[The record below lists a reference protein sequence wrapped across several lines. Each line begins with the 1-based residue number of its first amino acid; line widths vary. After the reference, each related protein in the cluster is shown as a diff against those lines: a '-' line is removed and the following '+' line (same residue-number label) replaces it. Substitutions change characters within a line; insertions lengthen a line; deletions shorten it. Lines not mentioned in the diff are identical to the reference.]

1 MIRLFSIVVP
11 ARVFTLFLSEIV
23 LLFACFVAAA
33 FADPDIGDAGIF
45 LAYDSG
51 VSRIGIVVAFV
62 VVSLFFN
69 NQYAEVRIRSRM
81 ALLQSLCLIF
91 GVAFIGQGMIGYLDP
106 NWIIP
111 RKMMLTG
118 TVLSVAALFGWRLL
132 FDRAARHAVAAGRVL
147 FLGMSPT
154 VAKIAGH
161 FAKHPELGLTSIGY
175 LEGGTP
181 AASSMVLRLGTM
193 EDLDGVLDQS
203 VPDAVVIGN
212 REDIRPWWVD
222 EFLALRFGGVQ
233 VQEAGTLYE
242 RIFARKCVT
251 EIRPSKAIFAGAS
264 QLGSLDISLQSLY
277 SPALAVV
284 AAIVTLPVDA
294 HDRCPDPNQFPRS
307 GSDAETRIG
316 LHDAP
321 FEAYRFRCV
330 GRDGKYTPVG
340 RFLRRH
346 GLVWFPQLINVLKGD
361 MAMVGPRPERPV
373 FARRMSELIPVYRQ
387 RHFVKPGVTGWARI
401 HRRTGI
407 QQDSMR
413 DLEYD
418 LYYLENLSPLLDFFI
433 LLLSLKTVEPGFR
446 RIRPPLNPR
455 RCPQPRGW
463 HEEHG
468 DRCQRGGIHD

>member
-11 ARVFTLFLSEIV
+11 ARIFTLFLSEIV

-33 FADPDIGDAGIF
+33 FADPDIADAGIF

-91 GVAFIGQGMIGYLDP
+91 GVAFIGQGMIGYLYP

-118 TVLSVAALFGWRLL
+118 TVLSIAALFGWRLL

-161 FAKHPELGLTSIGY
+161 FDKHPELGLTCIGY
-175 LEGGTP
+175 LAGATP
-181 AASSMVLRLGTM
+181 AASSMVLQLGTM
-193 EDLDGVLDQS
+193 DDLDNVLDQS

-212 REDIRPWWVD
+212 GDDIRPWWVD

-251 EIRPSKAIFAGAS
+251 EIRPSKAIFSGAS

-277 SPALAVV
+277 SPVFAVI
-284 AAIVTLPVDA
+284 AAIVTLPLTLLIAALIRVTS
-294 HDRCPDPNQFPRS
+294 RGPVLTQ
-307 GSDAETRIG
+307 ETRIG

-330 GRDGKYTPVG
+330 GRDGKYTAVG

-346 GLVWFPQLINVLKGD
+346 GLAWFPQLINVLKGD

-418 LYYLENLSPLLDFFI
+418 LYYLDNLSPLLDFFI
-433 LLLSLKTVEPGFR
+433 LLLSLKTVEGS
-446 RIRPPLNPR
+446 
-455 RCPQPRGW
+455 
-463 HEEHG
+463 G
-468 DRCQRGGIHD
+468 DSPA